1 MANTGQT
8 TTYDVLEKVIDY
20 SSKFLQPRDLP
31 RGLFDAVSTGSALR
45 APDFHW
51 WEKKQRPRTSALTAD
66 YTAGGFAFTVASTLP
81 YTVGSVVGV
90 AGVSYKVTAINTST
104 KVLTVALLDGTDANA
119 LTGVA
124 VDVLSN
130 ANIEGST
137 DNLAERMPKIKA
149 ENVTQIMRET
159 AKVSNT
165 MMVTDK
171 EAGAQEMTEQVADI
185 ISAFRYNIAQQL
197 WSGYKVAAADNTA
210 TRIAG
215 GVPLFVKANGYAPA
229 AAALSGDTLSAFV
242 QYMYEEQGGTPMEL
256 WMNPTAQALI
266 SKFDANFWRRDAD
279 TSRTVGIYATKFVTL
294 NGIEMIIRTD
304 VNIPSAEIYAMNSS
318 DVNFKPLR
326 NLTSSPLGKV
336 GDYTE
341 VEVVAELSFEVNP
354 SNQMGVFTIS

>member
-1 MANTGQT
+1 MPNTGQT

-20 SSKFLQPRDLP
+20 SDRFLAPRELP
-31 RGLFDAVSTGSALR
+31 RGLFDRVATGMNLK

-51 WEKKQRPRTSALTAD
+51 WEKKQRPRTSALSAD
-66 YTAGGFAFTVASTLP
+66 YTAGAFAFVVDSTLP

-90 AGVSYKVTAINTST
+90 AGVSYKVTAINTGT
-104 KVLTVALLDGTDANA
+104 KTLTVALLDGVDANA

-130 ANIEGST
+130 ANIEGSV

-159 AKVSNT
+159 AKVSNS

-185 ISAFRYNIAQQL
+185 ISQFRYNWSKQL
-197 WSGYKVAAADNTA
+197 WSNYKVAPVDNTG

-215 GVPLFVKANGYAPA
+215 GVPLYVKTNGYAPVA
-229 AAALSGDTLSAFV
+229 TTLDGDNLSTFV
-242 QYMYEEQGGTPMEL
+242 QYLYETQGGTPRQL
-256 WMNPTAQALI
+256 YMNPATQALI
-266 SKFDANFWRRDAD
+266 SKFDATYLRRDAES
-279 TSRTVGIYATKFVTL
+279 TARGTYATRFVTL
-294 NGIEMIIRTD
+294 NGIEMDIVTD
-304 VNIPSAEIYAMNSS
+304 VDIPTTEIYAMNDS
-318 DVNFKPLR
+318 DVMFRPLR
-326 NLTSSPLGKV
+326 GLTSSPLGKV

-341 VEVVAELSFEVNP
+341 VEVVAEVSIEVNP